1 MHTHLDNRK
10 VVTRGTQT
18 WQPQWRSAKYVS
30 TTTASRLCIGAV
42 PLSHTPH
49 LAVGEEAAPV
59 PYLGSLEELAL
70 IGEGEK
76 GVKRGGERRRVR
88 MLSLPA
94 PTR

>member
-1 MHTHLDNRK
+1 MSLEVPCHH
-10 VVTRGTQT
+10 
-18 WQPQWRSAKYVS
+18 S
-30 TTTASRLCIGAV
+30 SRAV
-42 PLSHTPH
+42 PLSHSPH

-76 GVKRGGERRRVR
+76 GVKKGGERRRVR